1 MPQQGV
7 LTNLSNQVFSRA
19 YLYGSR
25 SGGASAAIQ
34 FGALQRVQF
43 NHTFTKVEQNG
54 PESLSPVGVAIGA
67 ETLTG
72 SYQAGVI
79 TAEQFFMAYG
89 GNMTYNAGTARTTFT
104 KNVNEEPKAFDLRI
118 DSEDQGSSSQ
128 MQITVFNCVAD
139 GWTMSLENRQWV
151 QPEGSFRVYGESGG
165 GRLYTISFPGD
176 MTNAS

>member
-7 LTNLSNQVFSRA
+7 LTNLSNQVFA
-19 YLYGSR
+19 KGYLYGTR
-25 SGGASAAIQ
+25 SGGTTDAIQ
-34 FGALQRVQF
+34 FGALQNVRF
-43 NHTFTKVEQNG
+43 NDAFQKVEQSG
-54 PESLSPVGVAIGA
+54 PESLSPVGVGIQS

-72 SYQAGVI
+72 TYSHGVI

-89 GNMTYNAGTARTTFT
+89 GNMSYNAGTARTTYT
-104 KNVNEEPKAFDLRI
+104 KLVNEEPKAFDLRL

-128 MQITVFNCVAD
+128 MQIRVFNCVAD
-139 GWTMSLENRQWV
+139 GWSMNFDNRVWV

-165 GRLYTISFPGD
+165 GRLWTVSFPGD

>member
-7 LTNLSNQVFSRA
+7 LTNLNNQVFSKA

-25 SGGASAAIQ
+25 SGGVTDAIQ

-43 NHTFTKVEQNG
+43 SHTFTKVEQNG
-54 PESLSPVGVAIGA
+54 PESLSPLGVAIGA

-72 SYQAGVI
+72 TYQAGVI

-89 GNMTYNAGTARTTFT
+89 GNMSYSGGTQRTTYT
-104 KNVNEEPKAFDLRI
+104 KLVNEEPKAFDLRI
-118 DSEDQGSSSQ
+118 DSEDQGSNSQ
-128 MQITVFNCVAD
+128 MQIRVFNCVAD
-139 GWTMSLENRQWV
+139 GWTMSLENRTWV

-165 GRLYTISFPGD
+165 GRLYTFSFPGD
-176 MTNAS
+176 LTNQS